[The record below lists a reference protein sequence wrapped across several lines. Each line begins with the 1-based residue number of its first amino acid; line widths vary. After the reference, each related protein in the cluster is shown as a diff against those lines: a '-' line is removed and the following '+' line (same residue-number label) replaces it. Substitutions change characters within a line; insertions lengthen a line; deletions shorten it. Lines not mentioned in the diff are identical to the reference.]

1 MTVIGWTGELAGQL
15 GIEFAEDL
23 DQLRADAG
31 RLIAVYGAAQLCQ
44 LFGWVGLSNWA
55 CAQRTDGC
63 GTGTVNSPFR
73 TNTILWASLFVVLR
87 E

>member
-31 RLIAVYGAAQLCQ
+31 RLTTSQPSARIKP
-44 LFGWVGLSNWA
+44 
-55 CAQRTDGC
+55 DGHQ
-63 GTGTVNSPFR
+63 VQSP
-73 TNTILWASLFVVLR
+73 LAHC
-87 E
+87 

>member
-31 RLIAVYGAAQLCQ
+31 RLIAVYGAAAFRSLCLRPENSVSPQ
-44 LFGWVGLSNWA
+44 RRLRFEKTGSNA
-55 CAQRTDGC
+55 MSMRAAHFAHGVESSGKT
-63 GTGTVNSPFR
+63 F
-73 TNTILWASLFVVLR
+73 
-87 E
+87 

>member
-31 RLIAVYGAAQLCQ
+31 RLIAVYGADAFRSLC
-44 LFGWVGLSNWA
+44 
-55 CAQRTDGC
+55 
-63 GTGTVNSPFR
+63 
-73 TNTILWASLFVVLR
+73 LR
-87 E
+87 P